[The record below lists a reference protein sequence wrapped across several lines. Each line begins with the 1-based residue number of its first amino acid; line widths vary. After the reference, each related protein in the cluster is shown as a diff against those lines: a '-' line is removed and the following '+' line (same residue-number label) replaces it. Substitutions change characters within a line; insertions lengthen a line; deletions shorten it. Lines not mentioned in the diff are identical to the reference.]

1 MFYVNTKKYYP
12 KNDVPAVASIR
23 KLEYYAQEAEK
34 CKGDKEKY
42 DELVKKCFGKE
53 NKYESI

>member
-12 KNDVPAVASIR
+12 KNEIPTVASLR
-23 KLEYYAQEAEK
+23 ELEYYAQEVEK
-34 CKGDKEKY
+34 CKDDKKKH